1 MDETIF
7 VFRAERNKQKQL
19 AQSLPAEGGLEALDW
34 RWRVQPL
41 EPANVRE

>member
-7 VFRAERNKQKQL
+7 VIRAERNKKKQL
-19 AQSLPAEGGLEALDW
+19 AQSLPTEGGLEALDW

-41 EPANVRE
+41 EPTNVPE